1 MINILSFQ
9 LILFTNCITMQKVN
23 VVTANQRRKFC
34 LSSHGRKDSVCQKK
48 QIMSA
53 QLFMINLNLTLRIST
68 KMIRLFQ
75 VLICYVLYSFATFYT
90 FCGIALTQLLL
101 QTGEVKS
108 VIKKSLAFMFT
119 DNAGKS
125 TATLLSKNFSLGD
138 GNILRVGSS
147 KGIF

>member
-1 MINILSFQ
+1 MSEETDNECAAIHDKFEFNI
-9 LILFTNCITMQKVN
+9 TNKYENDTFI
-23 VVTANQRRKFC
+23 
-34 LSSHGRKDSVCQKK
+34 SG
-48 QIMSA
+48 
-53 QLFMINLNLTLRIST
+53 INLLRFI
-68 KMIRLFQ
+68 Q
-75 VLICYVLYSFATFYT
+75 

-101 QTGEVKS
+101 QAGEVKS
-108 VIKKSLAFMFT
+108 VIKKSLTCMFT